1 MRRKTRIRTEPF
13 TDLLFNT
20 LLGFTFLFFI
30 TNWKTDKSD
39 AFSKEERGISL
50 LINIL
55 SLGQIMYM
63 SGQLLDLAKHIL
75 D

>member
-1 MRRKTRIRTEPF
+1 MIIIKIIDPQK
-13 TDLLFNT
+13 
-20 LLGFTFLFFI
+20 TFLFFI

-39 AFSKEERGISL
+39 ALSKEERGISL